1 MTGESAMKIIKLRQL
16 ILVLLCAIVAGLILS
31 ASSKMLDATNAG
43 PAPRPIQNQTQ
54 NARGELTAE
63 EKRGKAFYLRGESAS
78 GQEITALMGEI
89 DVPATTL
96 TCAGCHGARGEGKTE
111 GGVTAGTLTWS
122 YLTKPY
128 GHNDDGGRKHPAFS
142 EASFTRMLTAG
153 LDPAGNKLAV
163 AMPTYRM
170 PQKDMADLIAYLKWI
185 ETDYDPGVS
194 ETNIVIGTLL
204 PDKSALTGLGQSMED
219 VLRAYFSEVN
229 SRGGIYHRK
238 IELRLM
244 HGDPA
249 STAANMKH
257 LIDDEQVFA
266 IVSGLTAGAEED
278 VATLSKDREVP
289 FIGPSTLLPQR
300 GLPVNRYVFYLLPGL
315 KEQARTLVNFAAK
328 KMDPK
333 KSRVAIVCPDADFSR
348 GIARS
353 IEDQAK
359 KLGWTNIV
367 GVYYQR
373 DKFNAAQYVAE
384 LKQNGI
390 DTVFHLGSG
399 AETSALFKD
408 AEAAGWTPAV
418 YLLGTLV
425 GRNITEI
432 VPLKMKDQ
440 VFLAFPTIP
449 ADVSE
454 AGAAEYSALLQKN
467 KLTSTHAAAQASAI
481 AAARILVH
489 ALELSGKDLSRER
502 LVTTLEGLYEFDTGL
517 MPKITF
523 GPNRRIGVLGAYIVT
538 IDPDKKLF
546 PATAEWI
553 SVD

>member
-1 MTGESAMKIIKLRQL
+1 MKIHLCKL
-16 ILVLLCAIVAGLILS
+16 ILILLCGIAGYLIVSERFTAHADSNTKLFQSQTEPVRRELS
-31 ASSKMLDATNAG
+31 
-43 PAPRPIQNQTQ
+43 P
-54 NARGELTAE
+54 E

-96 TCAGCHGARGEGKTE
+96 TCAGCHGSRGEGKTE

-142 EASFTRMLTAG
+142 EASFTRMLTSG

-170 PQKDMADLIAYLKWI
+170 PQQDMADLIAYLKRI
-185 ETDYDPGVS
+185 ETDTDPGVS
-194 ETNIVIGTLL
+194 ETSILIGTLL
-204 PDKSALTGLGQSMED
+204 PEKTALTGLAQSMGD
-219 VLRAYFSEVN
+219 VLQAYFAELN
-229 SRGGIYHRK
+229 SRGGLYNRK
-238 IELRLM
+238 IELRVM
-244 HGDPA
+244 YGDAA

-278 VATLSKDREVP
+278 VATLSRDREVP

-300 GLPVNRYVFYLLPGL
+300 GLPLNRYVFYLLPGL

-328 KMDPK
+328 KTDPK
-333 KSRVAIVCPDADFSR
+333 KSRAAIVCPDADFSR

-353 IEDQAK
+353 IEEQAK
-359 KLGWTNIV
+359 KLGWTNITA
-367 GVYYQR
+367 VYYQR

-384 LKQNGI
+384 LKQKGI
-390 DTVFHLGSG
+390 DTVFQLGSG
-399 AETSALFKD
+399 AETSALFKG

-538 IDPDKKLF
+538 IDPEKKLF
-546 PATAEWI
+546 PASAEWI